1 MAPPPAAVATA
12 RLVRAADCGAIECC
26 ERPEGGAGLMSV
38 SGAPRFWPV
47 RSIICNHKAQGQP
60 KAVDLPQWE
69 ASFDRRNGT
78 NRRSVVTA
86 FGILV
91 HAIKAIALV
100 VLLSL
105 GWAMPVQAH
114 SGHARPHAV
123 APAAKVASQDAR
135 PTIASASPAADVADI
150 CTPSTP
156 GVSGPMGDCP
166 KTGGAGR
173 SCCGT
178 MCTAAVIE
186 HAIASLPLRVFHR
199 IRLGLP
205 PERTSP
211 VRAPSLDARPPRTF
225 DIA

>member
-1 MAPPPAAVATA
+1 MTAV
-12 RLVRAADCGAIECC
+12 
-26 ERPEGGAGLMSV
+26 
-38 SGAPRFWPV
+38 
-47 RSIICNHKAQGQP
+47 
-60 KAVDLPQWE
+60 
-69 ASFDRRNGT
+69 
-78 NRRSVVTA
+78 
-86 FGILV
+86 GILV
-91 HAIKAIALV
+91 HAIKATALV

-114 SGHARPHAV
+114 SGHARPNAV
-123 APAAKVASQDAR
+123 TAAAKVGSQDTR
-135 PTIASASPAADVADI
+135 LTSFVSASPAAEVADI

-156 GVSGPMGDCP
+156 RLSEPMGDCP

-186 HAIASLPLRVFHR
+186 HAIAPLPLRVSHR

-211 VRAPSLDARPPRTF
+211 VRAPSLEARPPRTI

>member
-1 MAPPPAAVATA
+1 MA
-12 RLVRAADCGAIECC
+12 AI
-26 ERPEGGAGLMSV
+26 
-38 SGAPRFWPV
+38 
-47 RSIICNHKAQGQP
+47 
-60 KAVDLPQWE
+60 
-69 ASFDRRNGT
+69 
-78 NRRSVVTA
+78 
-86 FGILV
+86 GILAKV
-91 HAIKAIALV
+91 LKATVLV

-105 GWAMPVQAH
+105 GWAMPAHAH
-114 SGHARPHAV
+114 SGHAKPNAV

-135 PTIASASPAADVADI
+135 LTIASASTAAEVTDI
-150 CTPSTP
+150 CTSSTP
-156 GVSGPMGDCP
+156 RVFEPMGDCP

-186 HAIASLPLRVFHR
+186 HAIAPLPLRVSHS

-211 VRAPSLDARPPRTF
+211 VRAPSLDARPPRTI